1 MSVAA
6 SGRTHGAPVL
16 NIAVIDATTAAIDYY
31 VERQAGCAS
40 EYYTGS
46 GEARGQW
53 IGRGATA
60 LGLAGGID
68 DDAFRRL
75 MNGVSPDGAARLAK
89 PVLRV
94 HPRGKLPAGPLVQA
108 VERLAAERAMPAA
121 DLLERGSTPS
131 TGGPSGLRVA
141 TASSGPTSSSGSATT
156 SAWTEE
162 RCTATAIPR
171 RCGGPAPAVDARAA
185 GVDLCFR
192 APKSVA
198 ILFGLGAPDVARQV
212 VAAHD
217 AAVTARSATWT
228 RSPATA
234 CVATT
239 VTGQGH
245 PGGDQRVH
253 RSGLPAPHQPRRRPA
268 AAHPRGGGQP
278 PAGR

>member
-1 MSVAA
+1 
-6 SGRTHGAPVL
+6 VL

-108 VERLAAERAMPAA
+108 VERLAAERATPAA
-121 DLLERGSTPS
+121 DLLERGSMQAEYGRAERAAGRHGLVRADVVKRICDHLGLD
-131 TGGPSGLRVA
+131 GGALYGDGYPTALRWA
-141 TASSGPTSSSGSATT
+141 GQ
-156 SAWTEE
+156 
-162 RCTATAIPR
+162 R
-171 RCGGPAPAVDARAA
+171 VDARAA

-192 APKSVA
+192 APK
-198 ILFGLGAPDVARQV
+198 
-212 VAAHD
+212 
-217 AAVTARSATWT
+217 
-228 RSPATA
+228 
-234 CVATT
+234 T
-239 VTGQGH
+239 V
-245 PGGDQRVH
+245 
-253 RSGLPAPHQPRRRPA
+253 S
-268 AAHPRGGGQP
+268 
-278 PAGR
+278 